1 MAEWKVAEPKE
12 KYGELDTMTD
22 KILKIRGIKD
32 RETFLEPKESDVNSP
47 FALSNMQEA
56 VDKIIKA
63 IKTNSIIG
71 IYCDIDTDGV
81 TSATIMYKYLKNHGI
96 NAQLL
101 YHQRKDNHGVII
113 NNVPKD
119 INLLIIV
126 DSSTSSAKECSVLS
140 KTMDIIIL
148 DHHESERKNKYA
160 IIVNPQ
166 LNDYSNKHL
175 SGAGVVYQTCKAI
188 DQTLLTFYADE
199 YIDIC
204 AVGLVG
210 DMMDVTNPET
220 RYLIHKGLIK
230 IQNKCDKNL
239 LAILKKVGKEYK
251 PNATSIAFYL
261 VPFINAIIRLGKIE
275 DALEI
280 LTTDDDIRLKALIK
294 ACGGKNENRK
304 VLQADIVEEI
314 EKTIDLSHKMII
326 ADVTSINVNKT
337 LNGLIANAIAQKYQK
352 PTIVVSLDTDDNL
365 LKGSGRG
372 YGSKFDFKK
381 VLTDTGL
388 FDSVAGHSGAFGC
401 EILPIKLNDVYAIVD
416 KMLENIEQDMKIE
429 ADMVIEVEDISWDL
443 AYEIQALS
451 FIAGTGFKEPI
462 FIIRGLSAENVKVM
476 KEVHL
481 KFNAEDLEC
490 VKFNVSLEEI
500 QSVEDSL
507 LIDIVGSISVNAWY
521 NFGTKKTIKTK
532 QVMLKDF
539 IVY

>member
-1 MAEWKVAEPKE
+1 MVEWQVATPQQSYDEF
-12 KYGELDTMTD
+12 DTMTD

-32 RETFLEPKESDVNSP
+32 REAFLEPKESDVNSP

-56 VDKIIKA
+56 VDKIINA
-63 IKTNSIIG
+63 IDNKLNIG
-71 IYCDIDTDGV
+71 IYGDIDADGI
-81 TSATIMYKYLKNHGI
+81 TSATIMYKYLKNFGVEPI
-96 NAQLL
+96 LL

-119 INLLIIV
+119 IKLLIIT

-140 KTMDIIIL
+140 KTMDIVIL
-148 DHHESERKNKYA
+148 DHHQAERKNKYA

-166 LNDYSNKHL
+166 LNDYSNKNL
-175 SGAGVVYQTCKAI
+175 SGAGVVYQTCRAI
-188 DQTLLTFYADE
+188 DETLLTFYADE

-220 RYLIHKGLIK
+220 RYLIHKGLTK

-275 DALEI
+275 DVLEI
-280 LTTDDDIRLKALIK
+280 LTTEDDIRLKALIK
-294 ACGGKNENRK
+294 ACGGKKEDQK
-304 VLQADIVEEI
+304 VLQGEIIEDI
-314 EKTIDLSHKMII
+314 EKTIDLSHKII
-326 ADVTSINVNKT
+326 IVDVTNFNVNKT

-352 PTIVVSLDTDDNL
+352 PALIVSLDTKENV
-365 LKGSGRG
+365 LKGSGRN
-372 YGSKFDFKK
+372 YKDKFD
-381 VLTDTGL
+381 LRALLLETEL
-388 FDSVAGHSGAFGC
+388 LIMAEGHPNSFGVEFLPEKLE
-401 EILPIKLNDVYAIVD
+401 EIYIVVDEKLSNINQDV
-416 KMLENIEQDMKIE
+416 KIE
-429 ADMVIEVEDISWDL
+429 ADMVIEAEDISWDL

-490 VKFNVSLEEI
+490 VKFNVSSEEI

-507 LIDIVGSISVNAWY
+507 LIDIVGSISVNSWY
-521 NFGTKKTIKTK
+521 NFGTKKTIRTK